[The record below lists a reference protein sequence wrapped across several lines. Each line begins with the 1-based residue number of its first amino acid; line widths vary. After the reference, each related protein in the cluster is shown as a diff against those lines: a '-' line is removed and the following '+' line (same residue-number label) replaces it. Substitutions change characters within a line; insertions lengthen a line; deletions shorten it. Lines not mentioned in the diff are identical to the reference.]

1 MLCGHLTL
9 PWLTQA
15 EVARSSDEDLAFM
28 PLISKKVHN
37 SAGFSANLLHK
48 IQGNCHLRTKNN
60 GGDSVRAL
68 FQSQSLNSSQELGDA
83 IFLQDP
89 ASEQAQQ
96 DPTEPCRSGCRSRL
110 LARGLKRKDFSLR
123 GCSPGWSRALCGGR
137 SAPLR
142 LTAAFHRGCGSPR
155 CRAGDAA
162 SSCALR
168 APPEPRW
175 RARVG

>member
-9 PWLTQA
+9 PWLMQA

-28 PLISKKVHN
+28 PLISKKVHEF
-37 SAGFSANLLHK
+37 AGFSANLLHK
-48 IQGNCHLRTKNN
+48 IQGNCHLRTKTM

-68 FQSQSLNSSQELGDA
+68 FQSQSLNSSQELGDT

-96 DPTEPCRSGCRSRL
+96 DPTEPCRSVCRSRL
-110 LARGLKRKDFSLR
+110 LAREETRKDFSLR

-142 LTAAFHRGCGSPR
+142 LTAAFRRGCGSPR

-162 SSCALR
+162 SSCAL
-168 APPEPRW
+168 
-175 RARVG
+175 